1 MKLHRQAT
9 VDPSAYT
16 AAAEALYASL
26 PPAQAGA
33 LYDYTEVG
41 YHSLNEKL
49 VRGLELDAREAAT
62 CSLLDEALVQ
72 RSRPRT
78 LYRGTVA
85 WEPVAVGEIFTAPQ
99 YLSTTSDP
107 QQVFKF
113 VDRDL
118 PIVFEMN
125 VVSGR
130 EVSLLRDEFEHLLPR
145 GRRFIVEA
153 IHEDVAWH
161 AEYGTTGYTRSLEGA
176 TVVQVREV
184 G

>member
-1 MKLHRQAT
+1 MKFHRQAT
-9 VDPSAYT
+9 VEPHAYT
-16 AAAEALYASL
+16 AAAEALYAAL
-26 PPAQAGA
+26 PPRAAGA

-41 YHSLNEKL
+41 YRGLNEKL
-49 VRGLELDAREAAT
+49 LRGGALNARET
-62 CSLLDEALVQ
+62 ELCVMLDEALT
-72 RSRPRT
+72 SPPRPRT

-85 WEPVAVGEIFTAPQ
+85 WDPVPVGETFTAPQ

-113 VDRDL
+113 VNQVL

-153 IHEDVAWH
+153 IHEDVVWH